1 MDNMTPP
8 EMYDFNFKVEEKT
21 LYVPKGA
28 YTAYWLADGWCN
40 FGSIVESDMQ
50 TANEPIVE
58 VNVFDLRQVEKGI
71 AIRVERPTQVAIYA
85 IDGQLLLNKSIESE
99 ETIALP
105 QGLYV
110 VKAGGQTA
118 KVRVK

>member
-1 MDNMTPP
+1 MP
-8 EMYDFNFKVEEKT
+8 
-21 LYVPKGA
+21 
-28 YTAYWLADGWCN
+28 
-40 FGSIVESDMQ
+40 

-58 VNVFDLRQVEKGI
+58 ANAFDLRQIEKGI

-85 IDGQLLLNKSIESE
+85 IDGQLLLNKPIETE

-110 VKAGGQTA
+110 VKAGDQTE